1 MATHLDALAALCMK
15 HRVRRL
21 ALFGS
26 GVTGRFDA
34 KAGSDLDFVT
44 EFEPLSPREHA
55 DSYFGLMADLEQLLG
70 VRVDLVEAGAI
81 KNPYFEQAVRNTQVA
96 LFEAA

>member
-1 MATHLDALAALCMK
+1 
-15 HRVRRL
+15 
-21 ALFGS
+21 
-26 GVTGRFDA
+26 
-34 KAGSDLDFVT
+34 
-44 EFEPLSPREHA
+44 
-55 DSYFGLMADLEQLLG
+55 MADLEQLLG